1 MTEVI
6 KSESLYDYFVE
17 ALEELTIPQTN
28 NNDIISSNQ
37 STSMKREDSKLN
49 FLTAFFKVTN
59 KMNALESSESFNN
72 LEQASGQSSYIDDNN
87 NKLTIQSFYKALE
100 AMNIPELYFID
111 ALEEISSSGDMATTT
126 PRVLSKKES
135 QLNFLHAFFKG
146 KLSSHHIILL
156 LTSSYIY

>member
-28 NNDIISSNQ
+28 NSDIISSNQ
-37 STSMKREDSKLN
+37 SASMKREDSKLN

-72 LEQASGQSSYIDDNN
+72 LEQASAQSSYIDDNN
-87 NKLTIQSFYKALE
+87 NKLNIQSFYKALE

-111 ALEEISSSGDMATTT
+111 ALEEISGGDATTS

-146 KLSSHHIILL
+146 KPR
-156 LTSSYIY
+156 